1 MKNVPIAIG
10 VKNENTH
17 APNITI
23 ILNTCGNVNK
33 FYPPLSVFL
42 PIPIGYFGTSKAAYL
57 GTY

>member
-1 MKNVPIAIG
+1 MKNIPNSIG
-10 VKNENTH
+10 VKNENSH

-33 FYPPLSVFL
+33 FYPPLSVSL
-42 PIPIGYFGTSKAAYL
+42 PIPIGYFETSKVAYL